1 MVLRCRFPWRDG
13 LLRLPTGGRYLGVI
27 ARAAPLLLDR
37 SSPRTQVNDVNDQE
51 RKLLY
56 TGRTHTV
63 GGRDGGHAKSSDGVL
78 EVGFSTP
85 GTHGTGT
92 NPEQLLAAGWSA
104 CFIGAMGIAARK
116 MRVTLPPDTA
126 IDAEVDLRLGDDGYS
141 LAARL
146 NITLPG
152 LERDVAQALA
162 DAGHETCPYSKAL
175 KDSIDVTIHVV

>member
-1 MVLRCRFPWRDG
+1 MILRCRFCPRG
-13 LLRLPTGGRYLGVI
+13 GPAAGPAARPIPRCYRLRPVPAVTSRLPT
-27 ARAAPLLLDR
+27 PLV
-37 SSPRTQVNDVNDQE
+37 SDVNDQA

-56 TGRTHTV
+56 TGHTHTV

-116 MRVTLPPDTA
+116 MRVTLPSDTA

-146 NITLPG
+146 SITLPG

-175 KDSIDVTIHVV
+175 KDSIDVTIRVV

>member
-1 MVLRCRFPWRDG
+1 M
-13 LLRLPTGGRYLGVI
+13 
-27 ARAAPLLLDR
+27 
-37 SSPRTQVNDVNDQE
+37 SDVNDQA

-56 TGRTHTV
+56 TGHTHTV
-63 GGRDGGHAKSSDGVL
+63 GGRDGGHAKSSDGAL

-175 KDSIDVTIHVV
+175 KDSIDVTIRVV

>member
-1 MVLRCRFPWRDG
+1 MVLRCRFPGRVG
-13 LLRLPTGGRYLGVI
+13 LRRVPGRGRYLGAIAGI
-27 ARAAPLLLDR
+27 ARLLLHQG
-37 SSPRTQVNDVNDQE
+37 SPRPLVSDVNDQE

-63 GGRDGGHAKSSDGVL
+63 GGRDGGHAKSSDGAL

-85 GTHGTGT
+85 GSHGTGT

-116 MRVTLPPDTA
+116 MRVTLPSDTA
-126 IDAEVDLRLGDDGYS
+126 IDAEVDLRQGDDGYS

-175 KDSIDVTIHVV
+175 KDSIDVTIRVV